1 MYIFLKE
8 GIKEWKREHFN
19 VCKCKAFLLNV
30 EIMFTCASFLWQ
42 VDTLC
47 FMIPPHASIVN
58 PIPYLTKPILNP
70 HITNKSLEVKWPS
83 SSVITTNKISP
94 TCMCD
99 RNMTHTTQFPTW
111 HLIPALPGGYC
122 MSNAQ
127 GLIRPL
133 VALFPVLTPGI
144 YFTLFSNSLPVCPLI
159 FFMQNKLKMYINLFY
174 LYYY

>member
-1 MYIFLKE
+1 MSV
-8 GIKEWKREHFN
+8 N
-19 VCKCKAFLLNV
+19 VKPFYLCWDNV
-30 EIMFTCASFLWQ
+30 
-42 VDTLC
+42 C

-70 HITNKSLEVKWPS
+70 RITNKSLEVKWPS

-94 TCMCD
+94 TSCMCD

-111 HLIPALPGGYC
+111 YLIPALPGGYC

-133 VALFPVLTPGI
+133 VALFPVFPPGI

-159 FFMQNKLKMYINLFY
+159 FFMQNKLKIYINLLFY